1 MGTEFGLL
9 FPIETDKMIFNAGLT
24 GGMNV
29 KIGQVL
35 RPYIFLEADYCTN
48 YSGVAKA
55 GFGCDFILA
64 RVICLN
70 VNYSYNC
77 NVDLMQYLN
86 TDARMEKISS
96 GQDLERPLS
105 FLHNFLLGIGFAW

>member
-9 FPIETDKMIFNAGLT
+9 FPIETDKMIFNADFT

-35 RPYIFLEADYCTN
+35 RPYILLGADYCTN

-55 GFGCDFILA
+55 GLGCDFILA

-86 TDARMEKISS
+86 KDARMEKISS
-96 GQDLERPLS
+96 GQDLELPLS
-105 FLHNFLLGIGFAW
+105 FLHSFSLGIGFAW

>member
-1 MGTEFGLL
+1 MGTEF
-9 FPIETDKMIFNAGLT
+9 FNAGLT
-24 GGMNV
+24 GRMNV
-29 KIGQVL
+29 KIGLVL
-35 RPYIFLEADYCTN
+35 RPYILLGADYCTN

-55 GFGCDFILA
+55 GLGCDFILA

-86 TDARMEKISS
+86 KDARMEKISS
-96 GQDLERPLS
+96 GQDLELPLS
-105 FLHNFLLGIGFAW
+105 FLHSFSPGIGFAW